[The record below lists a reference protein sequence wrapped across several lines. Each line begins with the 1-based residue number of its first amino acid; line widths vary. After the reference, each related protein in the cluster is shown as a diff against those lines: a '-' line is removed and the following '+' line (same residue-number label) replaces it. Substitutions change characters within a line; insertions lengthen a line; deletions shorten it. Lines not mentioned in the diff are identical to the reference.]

1 MIDRKRLISWLLLIA
16 SLCLIY
22 SWPLQV
28 AFGEKI
34 GYWVFGVISAVIFL
48 LTIDARWPPILSG
61 YCLIIAFAV
70 LMQMAFVS
78 LSMQQAFLPLAT
90 YLFVPMI
97 YGRTFM
103 QEDQL
108 RWLLKSLLII
118 VPINFLG
125 ILLQFSGYVDNLLQV
140 DMTETL
146 GIVHERYTSFVGGSL
161 MLGYVSMLNS
171 IVALYYLVFSEKKI
185 QRILFG
191 LLFLLASITLFY
203 SFSRR
208 FYLLWIVAVLLIPT
222 YRYGWRSMFSAFL
235 AGGVLILSVVMAGN
249 LFRNVSNSDH
259 ISISDRILSTF
270 VIHDGSGNDIRMMK
284 NLQSLNLTISNP
296 LLGMGVGSVGTIGK
310 TREELIDNF
319 EDAVIAET
327 YYLHIGV
334 DFGIIVA
341 TLFTVMMVYLAFISI
356 KKFKYSGRLSAL
368 IVLLYPIESFVGAA
382 LYGVFPAFIF
392 WISICVLLSDTYF
405 KFYYQIRCNKAILN

>member
-48 LTIDARWPPILSG
+48 LTIDARWSPILSG
-61 YCLIIAFAV
+61 YCLIIAFVV

-270 VIHDGSGNDIRMMK
+270 VIHDGVE
-284 NLQSLNLTISNP
+284 TIS
-296 LLGMGVGSVGTIGK
+296 
-310 TREELIDNF
+310 
-319 EDAVIAET
+319 A
-327 YYLHIGV
+327 
-334 DFGIIVA
+334 
-341 TLFTVMMVYLAFISI
+341 
-356 KKFKYSGRLSAL
+356 
-368 IVLLYPIESFVGAA
+368 
-382 LYGVFPAFIF
+382 
-392 WISICVLLSDTYF
+392 
-405 KFYYQIRCNKAILN
+405 